1 MIQRRG
7 LERNRIDDRRMAVT
21 MDDRPYRADGVE
33 DAPSARVDQARPV
46 GADERPLLRVE
57 GLHLGERKPEAG
69 HRLNHEPNE
78 FRVDAPVII
87 VGGGPVGLSLAL
99 GLARYGC
106 ACVVLERNTEPATQS
121 RAAVIW
127 PRTQEILR
135 DWGAYKALR
144 DASRF
149 VRVLRGVNARTQATF
164 VTIDFSAI
172 GDVFDDPGALM
183 LPQSHTERILRELV
197 RGHPLCELRTGVTV
211 TGLRQDRD
219 NAEVRF
225 ESASG
230 TGTLRGRFVVG
241 CDGAHGVVRQAI
253 GLTLQGMTYDT
264 RIVLSDETVHADI
277 AADVSARVRFDLPGL
292 RGAIRFGDRS
302 WRVMASVPKE
312 LSDEDVLAPL
322 AHQQRVRDL
331 FGDAPFETQW
341 SSIFKIHRRHA
352 QRFAVGRVLLA
363 GDAAHLNSPAG
374 GQGMNAG
381 IQDAANL
388 AWKLALAAQTED
400 CAPALIDSYDRERRE
415 IITDTVERVTDRITR
430 FGITFPMRARQFV
443 IRTFARAV
451 RGRGM
456 QRKLCRGIG
465 MLSGRYANSPII
477 DNRHPLAGRRLD
489 DLRLPDGSRLSAQR
503 GGAATMIVV
512 GDLRLDLPHL
522 RIETSPKR
530 WHVKPP
536 VVLIV
541 RPDGCVAAVVEKP
554 TQERIEAAWRRAFC
568 DALPL
573 PVFA

>member
-1 MIQRRG
+1 MKRS
-7 LERNRIDDRRMAVT
+7 T
-21 MDDRPYRADGVE
+21 
-33 DAPSARVDQARPV
+33 
-46 GADERPLLRVE
+46 
-57 GLHLGERKPEAG
+57 
-69 HRLNHEPNE
+69 
-78 FRVDAPVII
+78 
-87 VGGGPVGLSLAL
+87 
-99 GLARYGC
+99 
-106 ACVVLERNTEPATQS
+106 
-121 RAAVIW
+121 
-127 PRTQEILR
+127 RT
-135 DWGAYKALR
+135 
-144 DASRF
+144 F
-149 VRVLRGVNARTQATF
+149 
-164 VTIDFSAI
+164 
-172 GDVFDDPGALM
+172 
-183 LPQSHTERILRELV
+183 
-197 RGHPLCELRTGVTV
+197 
-211 TGLRQDRD
+211 
-219 NAEVRF
+219 
-225 ESASG
+225 
-230 TGTLRGRFVVG
+230 
-241 CDGAHGVVRQAI
+241 
-253 GLTLQGMTYDT
+253 
-264 RIVLSDETVHADI
+264 

-522 RIETSPKR
+522 RIETPPKR

-554 TQERIEAAWRRAFC
+554 TQERVEAAWRRAFC

>member
-1 MIQRRG
+1 
-7 LERNRIDDRRMAVT
+7 
-21 MDDRPYRADGVE
+21 MDT
-33 DAPSARVDQARPV
+33 
-46 GADERPLLRVE
+46 
-57 GLHLGERKPEAG
+57 
-69 HRLNHEPNE
+69 
-78 FRVDAPVII
+78 PVII

-99 GLARYGC
+99 GLARYGS
-106 ACVVLERNTEPATQS
+106 ASIVLERNAEPVKES

-135 DWGAYKALR
+135 DWGAYRALR
-144 DASRF
+144 EAARF
-149 VRVLRGVNARTQATF
+149 VRVLRGTNARTQATF
-164 VTIDFSAI
+164 VTIDFGAI
-172 GDVFDDPGALM
+172 DDVFDDPGSLM

-197 RGHPLCELRTGVTV
+197 RAQPLCDLRTGVTV
-211 TGLRQDRD
+211 TGLTQDA
-219 NAEVRF
+219 NSVEVRY
-225 ESASG
+225 ENAGIAGS
-230 TGTLRGRFVVG
+230 LLGRFVAG
-241 CDGAHGVVRQAI
+241 CDGAHGVVRQAL
-253 GLTLQGMTYDT
+253 GLTLQGMTYDA
-264 RIVLSDETVHADI
+264 RIVLSDEIVDAEI
-277 AADVSARVRFDLPGL
+277 PADVTARVRFDLPGL

-302 WRVMASVPKE
+302 WRVMASVPKD

-322 AHQQRVRDL
+322 AHQQRVRDI

-352 QRFAVGRVLLA
+352 QRFSVGRVMLA

-388 AWKLALAAQTED
+388 AWKLALATRAEH

-430 FGITFPMRARQFV
+430 VGITFPMRARQFA
-443 IRTFARAV
+443 IRTFGRAIRV
-451 RGRGM
+451 RGM

-465 MLSGRYANSPII
+465 MLNGRYANSPIV

-489 DLRLPDGSRLSAQR
+489 DLRLPDGSRLSAKR
-503 GGAATMIVV
+503 AGEAAVIVV
-512 GDLRLDLPHL
+512 GDVSLGLPHL
-522 RIETSPKR
+522 SIETPPKR

-554 TQERIEAAWRRAFC
+554 TIERVEAAWRRAFC

-573 PVFA
+573 PVPS